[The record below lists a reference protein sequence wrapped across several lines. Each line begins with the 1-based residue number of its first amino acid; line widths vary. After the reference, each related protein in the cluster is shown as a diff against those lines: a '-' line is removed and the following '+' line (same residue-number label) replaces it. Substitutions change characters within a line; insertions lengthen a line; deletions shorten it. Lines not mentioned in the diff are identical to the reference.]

1 MKELMDEVW
10 KPLRLDHPREPT
22 GSLQFL
28 RVSPPTQ
35 IFLRFPNEGC
45 APHFRDHGRDP
56 ANQIGRT
63 MTLDGGSPTM
73 IGYFSHR
80 FGRKLR

>member
-1 MKELMDEVW
+1 MKELVDEVW
-10 KPLRLDHPREPT
+10 KTLRLDDPHEPA

-28 RVSPPTQ
+28 RVSSPTQ

-45 APHFRDHGRDP
+45 APHLRNRGRDP
-56 ANQIGRT
+56 ANQIGRK
-63 MTLDGGSPTM
+63 MTLDGGPPS
-73 IGYFSHR
+73 IVAYFSHQ